1 MKLAIIG
8 TGKIIPEVLTN
19 LREIPSN
26 IIEVKAICC
35 RQQSL
40 DKADYFSK
48 EYNIPKIYTDYE
60 ELLGDDEIDFVYIAL
75 VNTEHY
81 EYTKR
86 ALLAG
91 KNVILEKP
99 STPSYKEICELA
111 QMAVERGLYLFEAV
125 TFLHMPNFL
134 KIKEMLP
141 KLGNIRLVQC
151 NYSQYSSRYDAYK
164 KGEVLPAFDPAFY
177 GGALYDINIYN
188 INYVVGLFGEP
199 LGVNYTANHGFNG
212 IDTSGTVV
220 MKYQDFIAI
229 CSAAKDSQSPSCL
242 IIQGDRGY
250 IKVSSAPNV
259 LTEFTVS
266 VDGKTKSR
274 CFNQY
279 TLRMMHEFID
289 FAEMYDKKDYE
300 RMKYYLE
307 ISKAVIKT
315 AEQAGQSA
323 GISFGESQKIISA
336 TAS

>member
-19 LREIPSN
+19 LREITSN
-26 IIEVKAICC
+26 IIEVKAIFC
-35 RQQSL
+35 RQHSF
-40 DKADYFSK
+40 DKADRFSK
-48 EYNIPKIYTDYE
+48 EFSIPRIYTDYD
-60 ELLGDDEIDFVYIAL
+60 ELLNDEEIDFVYIAL
-75 VNTEHY
+75 VNTAHF

-86 ALLAG
+86 ALLAD

-99 STPSYKEICELA
+99 STPSYKETCELA
-111 QMAVERGLYLFEAV
+111 QLAVERGLYLFEAV
-125 TFLHMPNFL
+125 TFLHMPNFQ

-199 LGVNYTANHGFNG
+199 VAVNYTANHGFNG
-212 IDTSGTVV
+212 IDTSGTIV
-220 MKYQDFIAI
+220 MKYPEFIAI
-229 CSAAKDSQSPSCL
+229 CSAAKDSQSPSSL
-242 IIQGDRGY
+242 IVQGDRGY

-259 LTEFTVS
+259 FTDFTVS
-266 VDGKTKSR
+266 IDGKTKSR

-279 TLRMMHEFID
+279 TLHMIHEFID
-289 FAEMYDKKDYE
+289 FAQMYDRKDYE

-307 ISKAVIKT
+307 ISKVVIKT

-323 GISFGESQKIISA
+323 GILFGEPQKVISA
-336 TAS
+336 SAS